1 MKKKVVSIIFIG
13 LFLSILIINFISA
26 LSFYE
31 GINSVWNNIKTI
43 TTPILQFFFG
53 NIAGGLLLNKI
64 LIFIIILLLSWVG
77 LKKSDFLSDY
87 PIISKILVFAVAILA
102 MKGIGS
108 SELINA
114 MLLPY
119 TATGVALS
127 AGLPFL
133 IYFAVVNIGL
143 GEQPIIVRRI
153 AWIFFAV
160 IFFGLLASRI
170 GGIWNI
176 LNPSTWG
183 FYWIYILTASIAL
196 AMAFL
201 DGSIRKFFMKAEA
214 DKLDNIKEIK
224 LGARLRQLKKEYQKM
239 NEEDIISDKEYKK
252 LMKNL
257 ALKAKRYK
265 IKKWI

>member
-13 LFLSILIINFISA
+13 LFLSIFIINFVSA
-26 LSFYE
+26 LNLYE
-31 GINSVWNNIKTI
+31 GMTKVWNNITKI
-43 TTPILQFFFG
+43 LTPILQFFLG
-53 NIAGGLLLNKI
+53 NLSGGLFLTKI
-64 LIFIIILLLSWVG
+64 LIFIIILLLAYIG

-133 IYFAVVNIGL
+133 IYFAVINIGL
-143 GEQPIIVRRI
+143 GGQPPIVRRI

-176 LNPSTWG
+176 LNPSKWG

-201 DGSIRKFFMKAEA
+201 DGSIRKFFMKIES
-214 DKLDNIKEIK
+214 DKLKDIKDIK
-224 LGARLRQLKKEYQKM
+224 LGARLRQLKKEYLKM
-239 NEEDIISDKEYKK
+239 NEEDIISDKEYEK

-257 ALKAKRYK
+257 NLKAKRYK